1 MRFPSFPTIIRAFH
15 TISNLTSR
23 YTTRPT
29 ALLLASNQST
39 TLKAS
44 MPSVPF
50 LGSLFSS
57 SSSKK
62 MEDFPVQKNDDEW
75 QAVLNPGMPSLA
87 LSLKLLQSIP

>member
-1 MRFPSFPTIIRAFH
+1 MRFPSLPTIVRTFH
-15 TISNLTSR
+15 TLSNFTSR

-29 ALLLASNQST
+29 NALLLLTSKPNTA
-39 TLKAS
+39 LKAS

-62 MEDFPVQKNDDEW
+62 MEDFPVQKSDDEW
-75 QAVLNPGMPSLA
+75 QAVLNPGMSFACEPPF
-87 LSLKLLQSIP
+87 LK